1 MSKKVSPS
9 LYYFLKSFKNWS
21 FVPVIME
28 VLIEKTGKKTKIR
41 FKGKV
46 CALLSKLK
54 INPETVI
61 VVRNGELITEE
72 VELLDKDRIKIMS
85 VISGG

>member
-1 MSKKVSPS
+1 MD
-9 LYYFLKSFKNWS
+9 
-21 FVPVIME
+21 
-28 VLIEKTGKKTKIR
+28 VLIEKTGKKTKVR

-54 INPETVI
+54 INPETVL

-72 VELLDKDRIKIMS
+72 ADLLDRDKITIIS